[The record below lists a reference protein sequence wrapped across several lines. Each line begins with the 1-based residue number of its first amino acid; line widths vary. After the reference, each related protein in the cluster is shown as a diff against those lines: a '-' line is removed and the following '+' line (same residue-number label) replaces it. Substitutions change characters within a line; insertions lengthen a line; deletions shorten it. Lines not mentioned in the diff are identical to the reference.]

1 VNPGELI
8 KRRPTE
14 AITGPAAAP
23 LVYAFMVDRGCD
35 PLLAVLV
42 AAAIA
47 FVPAGIS
54 EVVDAVWGSR

>member
-1 VNPGELI
+1 MSPGELI

-23 LVYAFMVDRGCD
+23 LVYTFMVDRGCD

-42 AAAIA
+42 AVAVA

-54 EVVDAVWGSR
+54 EVVDVVRG